1 MDSTTIIE
9 RIKNVELLKN
19 DNSEVW
25 DNITDEFPYFSCAQW
40 LKYGN
45 RSLNGA
51 FQLKPVFLYK
61 SEPLEFA
68 RYNLLLE
75 DSKVIQVSESNI
87 SKLEKESKTEIFTT
101 QQPAETV
108 NLAASSVEPIL
119 ETSIE
124 PLVDEM
130 NVLSVNSDMV
140 GNKQKQEE
148 KVAVQIQS
156 VEKNPDSRFSP
167 KENEIDLTSSAET
180 TPNETPLEVKT
191 IEVQS
196 DNVSANEDIL
206 ELINELPNS
215 APFELND
222 VLHTKH
228 KVVEV
233 KISNLSDKIL
243 SSANTEFSQKPIA
256 NTEYD
261 EDKSLLVVMS
271 FTEWLNHFKHKTE
284 VEKKEA
290 KEKKAL
296 KAAWQK
302 EKLAEAA
309 DEELDEIPEPLFKQA
324 MDSISMES
332 SLISEALAEIL
343 AKQGKK
349 DKAISM
355 YKKLSLRNPEKS
367 TYFADLINELN
378 LNFE

>member
-101 QQPAETV
+101 QQPTETV